1 LLLSQFLS
9 FNKNLFVSG
18 RINSRLQADAFIK
31 TPYSVFY
38 GRVAGMLYV
47 QAVDVKRL
55 LDRVLLSTS
64 CM

>member
-1 LLLSQFLS
+1 M
-9 FNKNLFVSG
+9 SG
-18 RINSRLQADAFIK
+18 RINSKLQADAFIK

>member
-1 LLLSQFLS
+1 M
-9 FNKNLFVSG
+9 SG

-38 GRVAGMLYV
+38 GRVAGMLDV

>member
-1 LLLSQFLS
+1 M
-9 FNKNLFVSG
+9 SG